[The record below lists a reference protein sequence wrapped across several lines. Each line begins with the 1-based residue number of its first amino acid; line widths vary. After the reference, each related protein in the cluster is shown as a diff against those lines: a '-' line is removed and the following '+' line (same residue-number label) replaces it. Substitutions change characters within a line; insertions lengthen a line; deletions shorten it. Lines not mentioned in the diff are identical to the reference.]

1 MVDIKTA
8 INELNTGKIEF
19 DYKLD
24 DCCTTP
30 GEVVI
35 LLKRL
40 ESFESELAKAK
51 KAFEIAVRCSQ
62 GLYGTRVMIEASQA
76 SLTDNRALN
85 CFWELCLQKARE
97 ELKERKTII

>member
-8 INELNTGKIEF
+8 IDELNTGKIEF
-19 DYKLD
+19 DYKSD

-35 LLKRL
+35 LLERL
-40 ESFESELAKAK
+40 EDIESELTEAA
-51 KAFEIAVRCSQ
+51 KAFEIAVRCGQ
-62 GLYGTRVMIEASQA
+62 GLCGTREMIAAYQA
-76 SLTDNRALN
+76 SLTDNRALS
-85 CFWELCLQKARE
+85 CFRELCLQKARE